1 MNTGTM
7 AWWFFVVAFVFIGV
21 VCVPLAV
28 VWSVNALFGTGIPYS
43 LKTWAAALILSGLF
57 AANYSRR

>member
-1 MNTGTM
+1 M
-7 AWWFFVVAFVFIGV
+7 AWWFFVVVFVFLGV

-28 VWSVNALFGTGIPYS
+28 IWSMNILFGFGIEYS
-43 LKTWAAALILSGLF
+43 VKTWAASLILSGLF